1 LTEVQNKWFHPMNY
15 LRSTA
20 LLCLFSIYAL
30 SGYQEPSQKLSLL
43 FTEEWNYEL
52 KTSPE
57 MATAFGDS
65 RFNAE
70 LPDYSPAYA
79 ANLEKFRDFLG
90 RFESID
96 SQSLTKTDALNRA
109 LMIRRL
115 QTFIKEIQFKTW
127 EMPINQFGG
136 IHLTLAQLPRDT
148 RFITVKDYE
157 DYASRLQKFP
167 RAFRQVEETLR
178 LGMKEQLMPPRYLLE
193 KTVKQARDIADA
205 PESLSSFAA
214 PVRHFPAAI
223 SSEEQERLR
232 GKVLQALNK
241 DVRPAY
247 RQLAQFLQTMYAPAG
262 RMEPGVWAIPN
273 GDAYYRQQVRVM
285 TTTDLTPEQFHQIGL
300 QQAGEIEHEMLAVA
314 RKLGFQDLRS
324 FHASI
329 QANQELY
336 AKSGS
341 QVLKIYSDHIN
352 EMRTKMPA
360 LFGRQPKTPLEVVPM
375 ESFRAKESVPA
386 DYSPGSPVSERPG
399 RINVNEYDPTH
410 RLVLNMEAIAYHE
423 GIPGHHQQFAL
434 AQEMT
439 GQPEFRRFAEYNAF
453 SEGWALYSERL
464 GKEVGFY
471 RNPYSEYGR
480 LENEMWRAVRL
491 VVDTG
496 VHYKHWTRQQMV
508 DFFHAHTAMD
518 EPNVQTEVDRY
529 IAWPA
534 QALAYKAGQMKIL
547 ELRERAR
554 RELGGSFDLRA
565 FHDAVLA
572 NGAVPLDVLDG
583 QITTW
588 VAERKRTE

>member
-1 LTEVQNKWFHPMNY
+1 MNY
-15 LRSTA
+15 FLSITLFF
-20 LLCLFSIYAL
+20 LLLPGVMP
-30 SGYQEPSQKLSLL
+30 GYQQPTSRLSAL
-43 FTEEWNYEL
+43 FAEEWNYEL
-52 KTSPE
+52 QTNPE
-57 MATAFGDS
+57 MATAIGDG

-70 LPDYSPAYA
+70 LSAYSPAFQERDL
-79 ANLEKFRDFLG
+79 NQKREFLRKFEAIRSQDMTQA
-90 RFESID
+90 ESF
-96 SQSLTKTDALNRA
+96 NRQ

-115 QTFIKEIQFKTW
+115 QRQIEEIQSKRW
-127 EMPINQFGG
+127 EMLIDQFNG
-136 IHLTLAQLPRDT
+136 IHLGLAQLPHDT
-148 RFITVKDYE
+148 RFNTVKDYE
-157 DYASRLQKFP
+157 DYIKRLRQFP
-167 RAFRQVEETLR
+167 RAFRQIEDTLR
-178 LGMKEQLMPPRYLLE
+178 LGMKDGLMPPRYLLE
-193 KTVKQARDIADA
+193 KTVTQAKGLAQAQEDT
-205 PESLSSFAA
+205 SSFAA
-214 PVRHFPAAI
+214 PVRKFPPTV
-223 SSEEQERLR
+223 SPSEGKRLR
-232 GKVLQALNK
+232 ADVLRAIEQ

-247 RQLAQFLQTMYAPAG
+247 QELAQFLRNTYASRG
-262 RMEPGVWAIPN
+262 RSEPGVWSIPH
-273 GDAYYRQQVRVM
+273 GDAYYRQQVRAM

-300 QQAGEIEHEMLAVA
+300 QQVGDIEREMLTLA
-314 RKLGFQDLRS
+314 RQLGFQDLPS

-329 QANQELY
+329 QANIKLY
-336 AKSGS
+336 AQSGE
-341 QVLKIYSDHIN
+341 QVLQIYANHIN
-352 EMRTKMPA
+352 DMRAKMPE

-386 DYSPGSPVSERPG
+386 DYSPGSPSSGRPG

-410 RLVLNMEAIAYHE
+410 RLTLNMEAIAYHE

-439 GQPEFRRFAEYNAF
+439 GLPEFRKFAEYNAF
-453 SEGWALYSERL
+453 SEGWALYAERL

-471 RNPYSEYGR
+471 RDPYSEYGR

-554 RELGGSFDLRA
+554 RELGGKFDLRA
-565 FHDAVLA
+565 FHDAVLS
-572 NGAVPLDVLDG
+572 NGAVPLDVLDE
-583 QITTW
+583 QITKW
-588 VAERKRTE
+588 VGERKRAQ